1 MYKTTFRTHQGHY
14 EFNVMSFGLSNALS
28 TLQILMNEVFVD
40 YLRKFILVF
49 FDDILV
55 YNKSWQD
62 HIKHLEATLKK
73 LVQHELFAKREK
85 CTFALNKIYYLGHI
99 FSAEGVSMDREKIEA
114 ILDWPIPKTIKQIR
128 GFLGVAGY
136 YRKFIK
142 NFGMIAASLS
152 DLLKKDSYCHGAD
165 LG

>member
-1 MYKTTFRTHQGHY
+1 MYKTTFRTHQGHC

-28 TLQILMNEVFVD
+28 TLQALMNEVFVD
-40 YLRKFILVF
+40 YLGKFILVF

-73 LVQHELFAKREK
+73 LLQHELLAKREK
-85 CTFALNKIYYLGHI
+85 CAFALNKIHYLGHI

-136 YRKFIK
+136 YGKFIK

-165 LG
+165 MG